1 MDMNKLEQP
10 GSTNPSTVF
19 LEAGKPTGEQP
30 MELFITDEHTEH
42 YLALQSG
49 GDSGRGLWS
58 GVLGGMG
65 AIPSIGLGLFSFLQ
79 SGEPDGLFIM
89 LWICIPPCMAAFLWE
104 TMRPLPLPILFNR
117 RTREVYF
124 DHDGELFHTP
134 WDGISAVTNE
144 FQLVGTHIGG
154 MQSASLEI
162 RVWKFEEPQTALMV
176 SLGAP
181 FGKSLEMQKGFWE
194 YIRSYMNNGPYFDEQ
209 GNHSESDAFVKSQL
223 AVRFKMSDSF
233 KQTLAQLKQ
242 AKKDAGGR
250 NYLTG
255 SDVAKLIFEP
265 MLYPL
270 DRIQEFTYSIA
281 KRRSRNRWPKVVSER
296 LKADGPVTRLVD
308 QEQAQG
314 FGVSSAS

>member
-1 MDMNKLEQP
+1 MNNLEQP
-10 GSTNPSTVF
+10 GSTNPSTVI

-49 GDSGRGLWS
+49 GYSGRGLWS
-58 GVLGGMG
+58 GILGGMG

-89 LWICIPPCMAAFLWE
+89 LWICIPPCMATFLWE

-134 WDGISAVTNE
+134 WDGISAVANE

-162 RVWKFEEPQTALMV
+162 RVWKFEEPQTALIV

-223 AVRFKMSDSF
+223 DVKPNMSGWFKD
-233 KQTLAQLKQ
+233 T
-242 AKKDAGGR
+242 
-250 NYLTG
+250 
-255 SDVAKLIFEP
+255 
-265 MLYPL
+265 L
-270 DRIQEFTYSIA
+270 DRIKKTRDENAGKNYLGGTDVMMVVCTFLLYPCFRIQELTYSVA

>member
-49 GDSGRGLWS
+49 GDSGRGLWT
-58 GVLGGMG
+58 GILGGVG
-65 AIPSIGLGLFSFLQ
+65 GVAGIGLAVLLMLIGKWEGVPTGLIMSAAFFLV
-79 SGEPDGLFIM
+79 P
-89 LWICIPPCMAAFLWE
+89 FLWE
-104 TMRPLPLPILFNR
+104 TLRPLPLPILFNR

-134 WDGISAVTNE
+134 WDGISAVANE

-265 MLYPL
+265 MLYPQ
-270 DRIQEFTYSIA
+270 DRIQEFTYSVA

-296 LKADGPVTRLVD
+296 LKAEGPVTRLVD
-308 QEQAQG
+308 LEKMQG
-314 FGVSSAS
+314 FGVASAS

>member
-1 MDMNKLEQP
+1 MNNLEQP
-10 GSTNPSTVF
+10 GSTNPSTVI

-30 MELFITDEHTEH
+30 MELFITDEHTEY
-42 YLALQSG
+42 YLTLQSG

-58 GVLGGMG
+58 GILGGMG

-89 LWICIPPCMAAFLWE
+89 LWICIPPCMATFLWE

-134 WDGISAVTNE
+134 WDGISAVANE

-209 GNHSESDAFVKSQL
+209 GNHSESDAFVKNQL
-223 AVRFKMSDSF
+223 DVKPNMSGWFKD
-233 KQTLAQLKQ
+233 TLDDI
-242 AKKDAGGR
+242 KKARDENAGK
-250 NYLTG
+250 NYLGGT
-255 SDVAKLIFEP
+255 DVVMAVCTFL
-265 MLYPL
+265 LYPCF
-270 DRIQEFTYSIA
+270 RIQELTYSVA

-308 QEQAQG
+308 LEQMQG
-314 FGVSSAS
+314 FGVASAS

>member
-1 MDMNKLEQP
+1 MDMNRPEQLRN
-10 GSTNPSTVF
+10 SASSTVI

-49 GDSGRGLWS
+49 GDSYRGLWT
-58 GVLGGMG
+58 GILGGMAG
-65 AIPSIGLGLFSFLQ
+65 CGSLGLTLMLAMQGIF
-79 SGEPDGLFIM
+79 DYIM
-89 LWICIPPCMAAFLWE
+89 LVLALSFFLVPFLWE
-104 TMRPLPLPILFNR
+104 TLCPLRLPILFNR

-134 WDGISAVTNE
+134 WDGISAVANE

-154 MQSASLEI
+154 MQNASLEI

-223 AVRFKMSDSF
+223 DVKPNMSGWFKD
-233 KQTLAQLKQ
+233 TLDGI
-242 AKKDAGGR
+242 KKTRDENAR
-250 NYLTG
+250 KNYLGGT
-255 SDVAKLIFEP
+255 DVVMAVCTFL
-265 MLYPL
+265 LYPCF
-270 DRIQEFTYSIA
+270 RIQEFTYSVA
-281 KRRSRNRWPKVVSER
+281 KRRSRNLWPKLVTDR
-296 LKADGPVTRLVD
+296 LKANGCTTRLVD
-308 QEQAQG
+308 LEQMQG
-314 FGVSSAS
+314 FGVASAS

>member
-1 MDMNKLEQP
+1 MSKLEQP
-10 GSTNPSTVF
+10 RSSASSTVI
-19 LEAGKPTGEQP
+19 LEASKPSGEQP

-49 GDSGRGLWS
+49 GDSGRGLWT
-58 GVLGGMG
+58 GILGGVG
-65 AIPSIGLGLFSFLQ
+65 GVAGIGLAVLLMLIGKWEGVPTGLIMSAAFFLV
-79 SGEPDGLFIM
+79 P
-89 LWICIPPCMAAFLWE
+89 FLWE
-104 TMRPLPLPILFNR
+104 TLRPLPLPILFNR

-134 WDGISAVTNE
+134 WDGISAVANE

-265 MLYPL
+265 MLYPQ
-270 DRIQEFTYSIA
+270 DRIQEFTYSVA

-296 LKADGPVTRLVD
+296 LKAEGPVTRLVD
-308 QEQAQG
+308 LEQMQG
-314 FGVSSAS
+314 FGVASAS

>member
-1 MDMNKLEQP
+1 MSKLEQP
-10 GSTNPSTVF
+10 RSSVSSTVI
-19 LEAGKPTGEQP
+19 LEASKPSGEQP

-49 GDSGRGLWS
+49 GDSGRGLWT
-58 GVLGGMG
+58 GILGGVG
-65 AIPSIGLGLFSFLQ
+65 GVAGIGLAVLLMLIGKWEGVPTGLIMSAAFFLF
-79 SGEPDGLFIM
+79 P
-89 LWICIPPCMAAFLWE
+89 FLWE
-104 TMRPLPLPILFNR
+104 TLRPLPLPILFNR

-134 WDGISAVTNE
+134 WDGISAVANE

-154 MQSASLEI
+154 MQNASLEI

-223 AVRFKMSDSF
+223 DVKPNMSGWFKD
-233 KQTLAQLKQ
+233 TLDGI
-242 AKKDAGGR
+242 KKTRDENAGK
-250 NYLTG
+250 NYLGGT
-255 SDVAKLIFEP
+255 DVVMAMCTFL
-265 MLYPL
+265 LYPCF
-270 DRIQEFTYSIA
+270 RIQELTYSVA

-296 LKADGPVTRLVD
+296 LKAEGPVTRLVD
-308 QEQAQG
+308 LEQMQG
-314 FGVSSAS
+314 FGVASAS

>member
-1 MDMNKLEQP
+1 MSKLEQP
-10 GSTNPSTVF
+10 RSSASSTVI

-58 GVLGGMG
+58 GILGGMG

-89 LWICIPPCMAAFLWE
+89 LWICIPPCMATFLWE

-134 WDGISAVTNE
+134 WDGISAVANE
-144 FQLVGTHIGG
+144 FQLVSTHIGG

-223 AVRFKMSDSF
+223 DVKPNMSGWFKD
-233 KQTLAQLKQ
+233 TLDGI
-242 AKKDAGGR
+242 KKTRDENGGK
-250 NYLTG
+250 NYLGGT
-255 SDVAKLIFEP
+255 DVVMAVCTFL
-265 MLYPL
+265 LYPCF
-270 DRIQEFTYSIA
+270 RIQELTYSVA

-296 LKADGPVTRLVD
+296 VKADGPVTRLVD
-308 QEQAQG
+308 LEQMQG
-314 FGVSSAS
+314 FGVASAS